1 MWLTFKCHF
10 VQENC
15 PQVQRGDM
23 PICVSSLHTRQVSP
37 QDHHG
42 GGHQGGV
49 WGQAIVSWGSTPPN
63 FFNGFVGM
71 WFWVK

>member
-15 PQVQRGDM
+15 PQVQGGDM
-23 PICVSSLHTRQVSP
+23 PICVSSLHTKQAP
-37 QDHHG
+37 PPDHHGGGHHG

-49 WGQAIVSWGSTPPN
+49 WGQAIVS
-63 FFNGFVGM
+63 
-71 WFWVK
+71 

>member
-15 PQVQRGDM
+15 PQVQGGDM
-23 PICVSSLHTRQVSP
+23 PICVSSLHTKQAP
-37 QDHHG
+37 PPDHHGGGHHG

-49 WGQAIVSWGSTPPN
+49 
-63 FFNGFVGM
+63 
-71 WFWVK
+71 